1 MHVLLNVNSKYLLTF
16 LLYLIVERVEMDSLV
31 RMGNGD
37 YIDGESQDEE
47 DESSRGSD
55 FGWATDEE
63 NRMLSDESDGGD
75 GDDGGDDMEM

>member
-47 DESSRGSD
+47 DESTRGSD
-55 FGWATDEE
+55 FGWDTDEE
-63 NRMLSDESDGGD
+63 NRMLSDRSDVGD
-75 GDDGGDDMEM
+75 GVDDMEE

>member
-1 MHVLLNVNSKYLLTF
+1 
-16 LLYLIVERVEMDSLV
+16 MDSLV

-47 DESSRGSD
+47 DESSCGSD

-63 NRMLSDESDGGD
+63 NRMLSDGIDGEDVSDGEDESGRRDGRDESDESD
-75 GDDGGDDMEM
+75 NMEE